1 MKGVLV
7 HEETDTEGTVVGIVD
22 IVEILEAGKVP
33 PGQLAKVILDDR
45 DNLLE
50 QIYLRDCKI
59 AELERS
65 QQLALDMVA
74 TMEANSCPVESCPAR
89 GVRA

>member
-1 MKGVLV
+1 LKGVLV
-7 HEETDTEGTVVGIVD
+7 HEETDPEGTVVGIFDV
-22 IVEILEAGKVP
+22 VEILEAGKVP
-33 PGQLAKVILDDR
+33 PGQLAQVILDDR
-45 DNLLE
+45 DNLLN

-74 TMEANSCPVESCPAR
+74 TIEASNCPVENCPAR

>member
-7 HEETDTEGTVVGIVD
+7 REETDPKGTVVGIVD
-22 IVEILEAGKVP
+22 VVEILEAGKVP
-33 PGQLAKVILDDR
+33 PGQLAKAILDDR
-45 DNLLE
+45 DNLLN

-65 QQLALDMVA
+65 HQLALDMVA
-74 TMEANSCPVESCPAR
+74 AMEASSCPVENCSAR

>member
-7 HEETDTEGTVVGIVD
+7 HEETDPEGTVVGIVD
-22 IVEILEAGKVP
+22 VVEILEAGKVP
-33 PGQLAKVILDDR
+33 PGQLAKAILDDR

-59 AELERS
+59 AELTRTLGLATQMIAEMERERD
-65 QQLALDMVA
+65 A
-74 TMEANSCPVESCPAR
+74 AR
-89 GVRA
+89 R